1 LIVALSGSQVVKIFE
16 GATEIGTAAVSG
28 TNWTFQFGAGS
39 TGTGTTTSTV
49 SVGQH
54 TYTARVMDGTTV
66 VSSSG
71 SFVVNVAS
79 SVAPVVLDLNR
90 DGELSY
96 ANTVMDVNSDGVM
109 DSTLWAGVQD
119 GVLVW
124 DKYHDGRVHDHT
136 QYAFTEYGG
145 STDLE
150 GLAAGFDS
158 NHDGVFNAA
167 DDNFDEFK
175 VWQDLNGNGVSDAGE
190 VRSLADLGITEI
202 NLVSDGVVRTP
213 AAGVHEAGRSTATL
227 ADGTSVLVADAG
239 FVYHTATAAE
249 LASHAIAQGESVFK
263 ISGGM
268 SLDLSGV
275 TQAAK
280 LAALD
285 LSADSAANT
294 VKLTLADVLGTDAAQ
309 ALASGSAAHQLKL
322 TGDINDTAV
331 FSANEWTHTG
341 NVVTD
346 NGHDYAVYN
355 AANGAAAQLL
365 VDQHML
371 VSHNG

>member
-1 LIVALSGSQVVKIFE
+1 
-16 GATEIGTAAVSG
+16 
-28 TNWTFQFGAGS
+28 
-39 TGTGTTTSTV
+39 
-49 SVGQH
+49 
-54 TYTARVMDGTTV
+54 
-66 VSSSG
+66 
-71 SFVVNVAS
+71 
-79 SVAPVVLDLNR
+79 
-90 DGELSY
+90 
-96 ANTVMDVNSDGVM
+96 
-109 DSTLWAGVQD
+109 
-119 GVLVW
+119 
-124 DKYHDGRVHDHT
+124 VHDQS
-136 QYAFTEYGG
+136 QYAFAQYGG
-145 STDLE
+145 STDLT

-158 NHDGVFNAA
+158 NHDGKLNAA
-167 DDNFDEFK
+167 DAKFAEFK

-190 VRSLADLGITEI
+190 VRSLADVGITEI

-227 ADGTSVLVADAG
+227 ADGTTLLVADAS
-239 FVYHTATAAE
+239 FEHHTATAAE

-263 ISGGM
+263 LSGGM

-294 VKLTLADVLGTDAAQ
+294 VKLTLADVLGTDSAQ
-309 ALASGSAAHQLKL
+309 ALASGNAVHQLKL
-322 TGDINDTAV
+322 TGDINDTAM

-341 NVVTD
+341 TVVTD

-355 AANGAAAQLL
+355 ASNGLSAQLL
-365 VDQHML
+365 VDHHML